1 MTKNGAM
8 DFYQS
13 HFKESLLRKRQICVT
28 DVMLL
33 DVETEAGKDKLS
45 ALELFLHLVFK

>member
-1 MTKNGAM
+1 MTIEKAI

-13 HFKESLLRKRQICVT
+13 HFKESLLRKRQISVT

-33 DVETEAGKDKLS
+33 DAETEAREDKLP
-45 ALELFLHLVFK
+45 ALELFQHLVFK